1 MKKVKTKIKCKFK
14 RHPIKFCII
23 TVIIINSIYFW
34 SDYFN
39 IPSKLINVNNI
50 NLSLLIAV
58 LNNSVT
64 VSLFIITYF
73 VINRKNLENKKNQ
86 RKIARSVLINVC
98 SKCLFIKENSD
109 FKNMLNEISNYKEIE
124 KQQTIEYYKNLPFQY
139 EKLIIE
145 FAKTGVINAEIYDG
159 FYNIKD
165 TYQFY
170 ISRKIERFVTENID
184 IDDGRPFASV
194 YPMLEQTVREF
205 ANKVNNIL

>member
-1 MKKVKTKIKCKFK
+1 MKKVKAKIKCKFK
-14 RHPIKFCII
+14 RYPIKFCII

>member
-1 MKKVKTKIKCKFK
+1 MKKVMAKIRNKFK
-14 RHPIKFCII
+14 RHSIKFYII
-23 TVIIINSIYFW
+23 TIIIINNIYFW

-39 IPSKLINVNNI
+39 IPSKLINANNI

-98 SKCLFIKENSD
+98 SNCLFIRNHSD

-124 KQQTIEYYKNLPFQY
+124 KQQVTEYYKNLPFQY
-139 EKLIIE
+139 ERLIIE
-145 FAKTGVINAEIYDG
+145 FAKTGVINAKIYDG
-159 FYNIKD
+159 FYEIKSE
-165 TYQFY
+165 YQFY
-170 ISRKIERFVTENID
+170 ISQKIERFATDNVD
-184 IDDGRPFASV
+184 IDDGRPLVSE
-194 YPMLEQTVREF
+194 YPMLEQTIKDYLNEV
-205 ANKVNNIL
+205 NKL